1 MNGRRGHERP
11 RTSENKARFY
21 DMIKEITRKS
31 RNEEKRRTL
40 VVLFPQP
47 SKFFEIKYRVQLV
60 TIWHANLGWSGQI
73 QKENK
78 KRFQKYFGVVL

>member
-1 MNGRRGHERP
+1 MRLVSFVASFLDREKHFFLILRRRCDYMNGRRGHERP

-21 DMIKEITRKS
+21 DMIKEITRKT

-47 SKFFEIKYRVQLV
+47 SNFFEIKY
-60 TIWHANLGWSGQI
+60 ACN
-73 QKENK
+73 
-78 KRFQKYFGVVL
+78 